1 MALRQSLQAFEVL
14 AFAPPEQHED
24 VLGAAEALGM
34 SRATIYRKV
43 KDFGIA

>member
-1 MALRQSLQAFEVL
+1 VVRKLYDEGEHTVGQIANIV
-14 AFAPPEQHED
+14 
-24 VLGAAEALGM
+24 GC